1 MKKRILYV
9 ILFIMMLGIT
19 GCNTKEEMKT
29 LTCTRNVTVAEGTRM
44 ELWYQVTYTGHFVEV
59 IETEEKIISDNM
71 SFLETS
77 RSNVEKL
84 YSPYKNV
91 EHYDYDVQ
99 ISGDTLTSKTRI
111 DYSQID
117 TNQMLEIDSANEA
130 LIHDGKVKIN
140 DIKLMYESLGATCK

>member
-1 MKKRILYV
+1 M
-9 ILFIMMLGIT
+9 
-19 GCNTKEEMKT
+19 
-29 LTCTRNVTVAEGTRM
+29 
-44 ELWYQVTYTGHFVEV
+44 
-59 IETEEKIISDNM
+59 
-71 SFLETS
+71 
-77 RSNVEKL
+77 